1 MAWLENKKVDALW
14 SNNQESNSHGWIDG
28 AWRKFDD
35 EHADATTNFTI
46 LAAHAKETGTNVN
59 VRVEDGRVKEMY
71 VW

>member
-14 SNNQESNSHGWIDG
+14 SNHQEANVHAWIDG

-35 EHADATTNFTI
+35 DEFDATTNVAV
-46 LAAHAKETGTNVN
+46 LAAHAKDGNRNVK
-59 VRVEDGRVKEMY
+59 VRVEGGVVKEMY